1 MSMKKCIKIV
11 LFFSIGLFLASCTN
25 KEDELKIEN
34 QQTTN
39 VNEMSFTNNEISG
52 VMDKLNALNS
62 MYGIG
67 SSYNIRRSPGLPSN
81 LGTLPNMSSW
91 TLSGLGSGRGWQ
103 IADADGKG
111 AVEGALGGGVIGT
124 VGGGV
129 GITIGATIGAI
140 AYGTI
145 KSMAFAKADTAH
157 HCMAVIENPLIYNS
171 LPGCSNNNY
180 INTTIPTG
188 MEIGTYHNAL
198 IAYILNEYDLSTLTS
213 PDEIYDIVVDNLD
226 EGLGTYFDA
235 SDLENMQELLAENK
249 SYLLSMY
256 QRNLDAMM
264 DSLGLQYELEI
275 IKHYAYSVS
284 SEESY
289 FDLRGYTLS
298 YINIINAAC
307 QAEILS
313 ESSTLLINAYI
324 STLES
329 SKELWNLTTP
339 DPYTSNVFV
348 LYSANNGWD
357 VANGISEYESLISLN
372 QYDFAGFPVFIDGV
386 LTRVYI
392 KDDFPYNEDYAS
404 AYVANL
410 FNTGIFD
417 DENTHLYYH
426 NISDYVD
433 DGRFYVHAVEGY
445 FDSYRYIDFAD
456 PYVESQN

>member
-1 MSMKKCIKIV
+1 MKKCIKIV
-11 LFFSIGLFLASCTN
+11 LFFSIGLFLASCTSQ
-25 KEDELKIEN
+25 EDELKITN

-39 VNEMSFTNNEISG
+39 VNEMSFTNNDISG
-52 VMDKLNALNS
+52 VMDKLNELNS
-62 MYGIG
+62 LYGISLN
-67 SSYNIRRSPGLPSN
+67 SSSRRSPGLPSN
-81 LGTLPNMSSW
+81 LGTLPNLSNW
-91 TLSGLGSGRGWQ
+91 TLLGLGSARGWQ

-124 VGGGV
+124 VGGGL
-129 GITIGATIGAI
+129 GITIGAAIGGI

-145 KSMAFAKADTAH
+145 KSIAFAKADTAH
-157 HCMAVIENPLIYNS
+157 HCMAVIEDPLIYNS

-180 INTTIPTG
+180 IHTTIPTG
-188 MEIGTYHNAL
+188 MEIGTYHNTL

-213 PDEIYDIVVDNLD
+213 IEDIYDIVVDNLD
-226 EGLGTYFDA
+226 EGLGTYFNAD
-235 SDLENMQELLAENK
+235 DLEEMQELLAENK
-249 SYLLSMY
+249 SYFLSTY
-256 QRNLDAMM
+256 QGNVDAMM
-264 DSLGLQYELEI
+264 DSLNLLYELEI

-289 FDLRGYTLS
+289 FDLRSYTLS
-298 YINIINAAC
+298 YMNIINAAC

-329 SKELWNLTTP
+329 SKELWNLATP

-357 VANGISEYESLISLN
+357 VAYGISEYESLISLN
-372 QYDFAGFPVFIDGV
+372 QYDFVGFPIFIDGV

-404 AYVANL
+404 VYVANL
-410 FNTGIFD
+410 FGTGSF
-417 DENTHLYYH
+417 ENEYEHLHY
-426 NISDYVD
+426 NQTIGSVN
-433 DGRFYVHAVEGY
+433 DGTFELHPVEGY
-445 FDSYRYIDFAD
+445 DGSYKFIDFT
-456 PYVESQN
+456 ENIN

>member
-1 MSMKKCIKIV
+1 MKKCIKIV

-39 VNEMSFTNNEISG
+39 VNEMSFTNNDISG
-52 VMDKLNALNS
+52 VMDKLNELNS
-62 MYGIG
+62 LYGI
-67 SSYNIRRSPGLPSN
+67 SAHSNVRRSPGVPTN
-81 LGTLPNMSSW
+81 LSTLPNVSNWS
-91 TLSGLGSGRGWQ
+91 LSDAGVSRGWL
-103 IADADGKG
+103 IAAADAT
-111 AVEGALGGGVIGT
+111 GALYGAEQ
-124 VGGGV
+124 
-129 GITIGATIGAI
+129 GATIGSNFPPYGAAI
-140 AYGTI
+140 GAIGGAI
-145 KSMAFAKADTAH
+145 IGGVAASLIASQIDDTTT
-157 HCMAVIENPLIYNS
+157 HCMAVIENPLTYNS

-213 PDEIYDIVVDNLD
+213 PDDIYDIVVDNLD

-249 SYLLSMY
+249 SYLLSTY
-256 QRNLDAMM
+256 QGNIDAVM

-289 FDLRGYTLS
+289 FDLRSYTLS
-298 YINIINAAC
+298 YINIINAAF

-433 DGRFYVHAVEGY
+433 DGRFYVHAVDGY

>member
-39 VNEMSFTNNEISG
+39 VNEMSFTNNDISG
-52 VMDKLNALNS
+52 VMDKLNELNS
-62 MYGIG
+62 LYGI
-67 SSYNIRRSPGLPSN
+67 SAHSNVRRSPGVPTN
-81 LGTLPNMSSW
+81 LSTLPNVSNWS
-91 TLSGLGSGRGWQ
+91 LSDAGVSRGWL
-103 IADADGKG
+103 IAAADAT
-111 AVEGALGGGVIGT
+111 GALYGAEQ
-124 VGGGV
+124 
-129 GITIGATIGAI
+129 GATIGSNFPPYGAAI
-140 AYGTI
+140 GAIGGAI
-145 KSMAFAKADTAH
+145 IGGVAASLIASQIDDTTT
-157 HCMAVIENPLIYNS
+157 HCMAVIENPLTYNS

-213 PDEIYDIVVDNLD
+213 PDDIYDIVVDNLD

-249 SYLLSMY
+249 SYLLSTY
-256 QRNLDAMM
+256 QGNIDAVM

-289 FDLRGYTLS
+289 FDLRSYTLS
-298 YINIINAAC
+298 YINIINAAF

-433 DGRFYVHAVEGY
+433 DGRFYVHAVDGY
-445 FDSYRYIDFAD
+445 FDSYKYIDFT
-456 PYVESQN
+456 ENINQ

>member
-1 MSMKKCIKIV
+1 MKKCIKIV

-39 VNEMSFTNNEISG
+39 VNEMSFTNNDISG
-52 VMDKLNALNS
+52 VMDKLNELNS
-62 MYGIG
+62 LYGI
-67 SSYNIRRSPGLPSN
+67 SAHSNVRRSPGVPTN
-81 LGTLPNMSSW
+81 LSTLPNVSNWS
-91 TLSGLGSGRGWQ
+91 LSDAGVSRGWL
-103 IADADGKG
+103 IAAADAT
-111 AVEGALGGGVIGT
+111 GALYGAEQ
-124 VGGGV
+124 
-129 GITIGATIGAI
+129 GATIGSNFPPYGAAI
-140 AYGTI
+140 GAIGGAI
-145 KSMAFAKADTAH
+145 IGGVAASLIASQIDDTTT
-157 HCMAVIENPLIYNS
+157 HCMAVIENPLTYNS

-213 PDEIYDIVVDNLD
+213 PDDIYDIVVDNLD

-249 SYLLSMY
+249 SYLLSTY
-256 QRNLDAMM
+256 QGNIDAVM

-289 FDLRGYTLS
+289 FDLRSYTLS
-298 YINIINAAC
+298 YINIINAAF

-433 DGRFYVHAVEGY
+433 DGRFYVHAVDGY
-445 FDSYRYIDFAD
+445 FDSYKYIDFT
-456 PYVESQN
+456 ENINQ

>member
-1 MSMKKCIKIV
+1 MKKCIKIV

-81 LGTLPNMSSW
+81 LSTLPNMSSW
-91 TLSGLGSGRGWQ
+91 SLSNVGNSKGKQIAAADANGALSGAL
-103 IADADGKG
+103 KG
-111 AVEGALGGGVIGT
+111 ADLGDHLAGYEGALVGAIIGGV
-124 VGGGV
+124 VGGAV
-129 GITIGATIGAI
+129 
-140 AYGTI
+140 
-145 KSMAFAKADTAH
+145 KSIQAARLDSTN
-157 HCMAVIENPLIYNS
+157 HCMAVIENPLTYNS

-188 MEIGTYHNAL
+188 MEIGTYHNTL

-235 SDLENMQELLAENK
+235 SDLENMQELFGE
-249 SYLLSMY
+249 YRYDILSTY
-256 QRNLDAMM
+256 QGNIDAVM

-289 FDLRGYTLS
+289 FDLRSYTLS
-298 YINIINAAC
+298 YINIINAAF

-433 DGRFYVHAVEGY
+433 DGRFYVHAVDGY
-445 FDSYRYIDFAD
+445 FDSYKYIDFTE
-456 PYVESQN
+456 PYIQY